1 MAAADVAHEPGAGW
15 EEEQC
20 ATALAQ
26 LELLQN
32 QVCDDLAAYVD

>member
-1 MAAADVAHEPGAGW
+1 MAERDGAHEPGAGW

-20 ATALAQ
+20 ASALAQ

-32 QVCDDLAAYVD
+32 QVCDNLVAYVD

>member
-1 MAAADVAHEPGAGW
+1 MAALVAAYEADADW

-26 LELLQN
+26 LEMLQN
-32 QVCDDLAAYVD
+32 QVQILHATC

>member
-1 MAAADVAHEPGAGW
+1 MAALAAAHEADADW

-26 LELLQN
+26 LELLQH
-32 QVCDDLAAYVD
+32 QVRDNSAA